1 MLNKHSL
8 CIGIAS
14 GAVSL
19 LRVRRWSKAAPE
31 VLAEHSFPP
40 AAATPF
46 DTLAA
51 ALRELLQAQD
61 FSGLPVNFVLAD
73 ELTRLWQ
80 VTPPQQAARLADLE
94 AAAALRF
101 HALFGES
108 LAAWDVSAD
117 WNPDLPF
124 FAAAMPR
131 VLKALLEQA
140 AQRHSLVITGIQPH
154 FISVWNRWH
163 SALKANAWFG
173 VMHGGVLTL
182 AAIEAR
188 SLRAVRSMP
197 VPHGADH
204 YWLTQM
210 VQREALL
217 LDLKAP
223 ALIQLAGPL
232 PAALS
237 KPATQNGHI
246 ATAQLGAGQGEGMS
260 AVALLACAGGAA

>member
-1 MLNKHSL
+1 MLKKTSL
-8 CIGIAS
+8 CIGITPDS
-14 GAVSL
+14 VSL
-19 LRVRRWSKAAPE
+19 LRAARWGRAAPE
-31 VLAEHSFPP
+31 VLAEHRYPP

-46 DTLAA
+46 DTLGA
-51 ALRELLQAQD
+51 ALRELLSAQD
-61 FSGLPVNFVLAD
+61 FSGSPACFVLAD

-108 LAAWDVSAD
+108 PAAWEVSAD
-117 WNPDLPF
+117 WDTEQPF

-131 VLKALLEQA
+131 LLKAMLEQVA
-140 AQRHSLVITGIQPH
+140 GERGLAVVGIQPH
-154 FISVWNRWH
+154 FISVWNRWYK
-163 SALKANAWFG
+163 ALKSNAWFG

-182 AAIEAR
+182 AAVEAR
-188 SLRAVRSMP
+188 QLRAVRTLP

-210 VQREALL
+210 AQREALL
-217 LDLKAP
+217 FDLQAP
-223 ALIQLAGPL
+223 GLIQLAGAV
-232 PAALS
+232 PAGLAR
-237 KPATQNGHI
+237 PATQDGHI

-260 AVALLACAGGAA
+260 AAALLACAGGAA